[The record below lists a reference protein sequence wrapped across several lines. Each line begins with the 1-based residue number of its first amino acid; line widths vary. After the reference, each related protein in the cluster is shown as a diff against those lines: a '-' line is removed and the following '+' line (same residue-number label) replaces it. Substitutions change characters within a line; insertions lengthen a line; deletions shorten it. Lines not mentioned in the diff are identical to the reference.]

1 MKSVY
6 RGIAGWTLVCWVC
19 LGVVPWCRAQSPA
32 NERTFSQ
39 SKAVVEKAV
48 KALASSSSGR
58 LPVLDGFADPGAHSL
73 DHYQRGYYQCAVQV
87 VQNSAGGSQVKV
99 TAKITAWYSDGTQ
112 SGYQVLPSNGRLES
126 DFLDRL
132 QDALGSANA
141 SSSTAGKPSQNSSS
155 SAASAGNVRSS
166 SEPGVSKSSI
176 SAPAPGGSTLADAIA
191 ASRTPMKSAE
201 GIPAAPS
208 SANGAAQRHDA
219 ELEKEAAGLEE
230 ILRNQAHPNNLAAV
244 KNAGTPVMTN
254 PNEGA
259 KVLFLADAEDEF
271 EILDSNASWVHVR
284 ISGLSRGWILRTSV
298 ELPEDSDAGTP
309 APPAAVK
316 KAAEVSN
323 PASAAPFQVE
333 NEQIASFPGNWAPL
347 RGKTVKIV
355 SVQRTSPAGA
365 EAESKLAFAK
375 GVFDQEY
382 AELSGASSTTAGVVV
397 IFDSEDG
404 GMLAATL
411 SVLKL
416 WKSGSLSDEAMWR
429 RCFFDPPE
437 MAGSA
442 VTR

>member
-1 MKSVY
+1 MRSVCQ
-6 RGIAGWTLVCWVC
+6 RSAGWALVCWLC
-19 LGVVPWCRAQSPA
+19 LGVGTWCRAQNAA

-39 SKAVVEKAV
+39 SKAVVEREV
-48 KALASSSSGR
+48 KELAASSSGR

-87 VQNSAGGSQVKV
+87 VQNPSGGSLVKV

-132 QDALGSANA
+132 QDSLGSAGA
-141 SSSTAGKPSQNSSS
+141 SAATGGKPSQSSP
-155 SAASAGNVRSS
+155 SAPVAPAKTGFPAGQAVA
-166 SEPGVSKSSI
+166 KSSI
-176 SAPAPGGSTLADAIA
+176 SAPVPGGSALADAIA

-201 GIPAAPS
+201 GISAAPS
-208 SANGAAQRHDA
+208 SGNGATQRHDA

-244 KNAGTPVMTN
+244 KSAGTPVMTN

-298 ELPEDSDAGTP
+298 ELPDDSDADTP

-323 PASAAPFQVE
+323 PPSATPFQVE
-333 NEQIASFPGNWAPL
+333 NEQVASFPGNWAPL

-375 GVFDQEY
+375 GLFDQEY
-382 AELSGASSTTAGVVV
+382 AELSRASSTTAGVVV

-411 SVLKL
+411 PVLKL

-437 MAGSA
+437 MVGSA